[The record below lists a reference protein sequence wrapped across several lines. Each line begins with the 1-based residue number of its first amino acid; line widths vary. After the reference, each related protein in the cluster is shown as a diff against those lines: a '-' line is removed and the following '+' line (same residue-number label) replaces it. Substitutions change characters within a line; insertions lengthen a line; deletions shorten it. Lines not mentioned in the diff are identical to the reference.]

1 MGCSQSRDRLS
12 FNLTRTEH
20 AEFFCATLTM
30 PMDKTDTII
39 RLHQAG
45 EGVAEQ
51 LKALHDSAYSVEA
64 RLLGLDEFPPLK
76 RTLEFYAKSKSVFFG
91 YIRGDCC
98 VGSVELDT
106 DDSSILEVSS
116 LVVDPCFSRQ
126 GIATKLMMHVLSKAG
141 SRRVIV
147 STATGNYPAINLYE
161 GLGFRQAD
169 HWTTDAGI
177 DLVLLEKCAGN
188 MRSGSNR

>member
-1 MGCSQSRDRLS
+1 M
-12 FNLTRTEH
+12 T
-20 AEFFCATLTM
+20 
-30 PMDKTDTII
+30 MDKTDTIV
-39 RLHQAG
+39 RLHPAD

-51 LKALHDSAYSVEA
+51 LKLLHDSAYLVEA
-64 RLLGLDEFPPLK
+64 QLLGLDDFPPLN
-76 RTLEFYAKSKSVFFG
+76 RTLESYLKSRSVFYG
-91 YIRGDCC
+91 CIHEDCC
-98 VGSVELDT
+98 VGSVELEADI
-106 DDSSILEVSS
+106 SSVLGVSS
-116 LVVDPCFSRQ
+116 LVVDPRFFRQ

-147 STATGNYPAINLYE
+147 STATGNHPAINLYE